1 RGEVGHG
8 FGVDVRLDDPAH
20 LPRSGV
26 AVAAR
31 ELGEETEISGLGDG
45 AVDLVDDA
53 GVVRRR
59 GQEDAEHLHDVFAFE
74 DEFAFSYPRFEFRE
88 SFTQQEQQQRT
99 VVGECA
105 SLHEAR
111 KGLLPLTGFAGPK
124 IGVSFGIIDDD
135 GDADLR
141 EMVMDR
147 CAVVLECLTHLFVGL
162 AVDNAVH
169 QPDDGGCDCVF
180 FGGSHWRV
188 TVAWGI
194 RSRLGLPRGSMYS
207 IIASSS
213 AESSTDI
220 SESLSVRYPST
231 SAAPS
236 RTG

>member
-1 RGEVGHG
+1 
-8 FGVDVRLDDPAH
+8 
-20 LPRSGV
+20 
-26 AVAAR
+26 
-31 ELGEETEISGLGDG
+31 
-45 AVDLVDDA
+45 
-53 GVVRRR
+53 
-59 GQEDAEHLHDVFAFE
+59 
-74 DEFAFSYPRFEFRE
+74 
-88 SFTQQEQQQRT
+88 
-99 VVGECA
+99 VGECA

-147 CAVVLECLTHLFVGL
+147 CAVVLECLPHLFVGL

-194 RSRLGLPRGSMYS
+194 RSRLGRSEEHTSELQSRFDLVCRLPLAKKDTCNTEYGG
-207 IIASSS
+207 
-213 AESSTDI
+213 ED
-220 SESLSVRYPST
+220 
-231 SAAPS
+231 
-236 RTG
+236 